1 MPLGSGAALSLT
13 CFFRRSFLAYL
24 QRMPLSGWKRLNF
37 RDENVGFT
45 AEIRVMT
52 WKRPLQGICMKWHPR
67 SKYTISLHHKR
78 NSVFV
83 VVLFLFL
90 PKQIWHLISPSF
102 SLTALNARKY
112 IGAQLVRWGRM
123 ERSTRDRQSLSRWEA
138 LKMFFSSPSNPLYR
152 FQILWRRVLRAK
164 LITALRDYV

>member
-52 WKRPLQGICMKWHPR
+52 WKRPLQGIFMQWHPL
-67 SKYTISLHHKR
+67 STVEVNVNAPLCHQR

-138 LKMFFSSPSNPLYR
+138 LKMFFPPPPIHSIASKS
-152 FQILWRRVLRAK
+152 FGGEF
-164 LITALRDYV
+164 YVPN